1 MTESRDSDLHKERKN
16 IRDRTSKIKPLFFLP
31 NWANGLLKTV
41 TAKPC
46 THLCVHMQKGER
58 RVAAMTGQGR
68 RPLTGACP
76 TWTGA
81 QCYFKVDLGDFP
93 GGPAVKNPPSNA
105 GDMGSDPWS
114 GTKIPPVAEQL
125 GPRATTGEPV
135 GCSSRGH
142 ERYKPWPAAREV
154 RADPASQIKQR
165 KKRKWTGIS
174 GILQALGQALKKKH
188 NCYVRKEEKME

>member
-1 MTESRDSDLHKERKN
+1 MGDSN
-16 IRDRTSKIKPLFFLP
+16 DRTGKEASYKARAQHEQGYSVISKWTWGTSLVVQRLRIRLLMQGTR
-31 NWANGLLKTV
+31 GLI
-41 TAKPC
+41 P
-46 THLCVHMQKGER
+46 
-58 RVAAMTGQGR
+58 GQ
-68 RPLTGACP
+68 
-76 TWTGA
+76 
-81 QCYFKVDLGDFP
+81 
-93 GGPAVKNPPSNA
+93 
-105 GDMGSDPWS
+105 

-135 GCSSRGH
+135 GCSSRVH

-174 GILQALGQALKKKH
+174 GILQALGQSLKKH